1 MNAQSARLKT
11 PGNSRSAINRPGA
24 CGVHGFQLWF
34 TYCRKKAENRHERD
48 IASAGEARYSFSLGA
63 GPALILKE
71 NS

>member
-1 MNAQSARLKT
+1 M
-11 PGNSRSAINRPGA
+11 
-24 CGVHGFQLWF
+24 HGFQLWF